1 MTLSTT
7 TVSQSFSGDGSTV
20 AFTFTFPI
28 NSTSEITVIER
39 SSTGTETVKSEGTGS
54 TNYGI
59 VDNGASGGVV
69 TMVTA
74 PASGTTLVILRNTN
88 LTQGTDYVANDPF
101 LAESHESALDK
112 LQMQIQEVQEE
123 VDRSIKLS
131 RTNTMTSKE
140 FTENAAS
147 RASKVLSFDS
157 SGELS
162 VTNEIG
168 NWQGNWATSTA
179 YSLRDIVKQ
188 NSSSDSATYK
198 NVYICT
204 TAHTSTGS
212 YLTQNDTSNWAVLV
226 ETAAFDTVAELSDT
240 TISSAASGNVLVYD
254 GSDSWDNKAI
264 SGDATLASTG
274 ALTIAADAI
283 ESGMLNDNIIS
294 GQTALTSG
302 LASTD
307 ELIFSDA
314 GSLKRMDVAVL
325 TTYNAALSETLTNKT
340 LTSPVLN
347 TGVSGTAVK
356 DEDDMSSDSAT
367 HLATQQSI
375 KAYVDS
381 QIATEDTI
389 AELNDTTISSPSG
402 GHILVYDGSDSWD
415 NVAVSGDVTIASNGA
430 VTIANTAVETAMIAA
445 DAITGAKIADDAINS
460 EHYTDGSIDTAH
472 IADLNVTT
480 AKIAADAITGAK
492 IADDA
497 INSEHYTD
505 GSIDTAHIADDQV
518 TTAKIAD
525 DNVTQAKIADDAVGA
540 DQLAASAVVT
550 ASIVDDN
557 VTQAKIADDAVG
569 ADQLAANA
577 VVNASVASD
586 AAIADSKLATISTA
600 NKVSIAALDID
611 GASSELGA
619 DIVDADLFIIDDGA
633 GGTNKKVLASRIKT
647 YAASSGATPGF
658 AVAMAIAL

>member
-7 TVSQSFSGDGSTV
+7 TVKNSYSGNGSTT
-20 AFTFTFPI
+20 AFTYDFAI
-28 NSTSEITVIER
+28 NSTSELVVIIR
-39 SSTGTETVKSEGTGS
+39 SSTGTETTKSIT
-54 TNYGI
+54 THYT
-59 VDNGASGGVV
+59 VADAGASGGTV
-69 TMVTA
+69 TMGSA
-74 PASGTTLVILRNTN
+74 PASGETLVLIRDTS

-101 LAESHESALDK
+101 PAETHESALDK

-123 VDRSIKLS
+123 VDRSLKIS
-131 RTNTMTSKE
+131 RTNTMTSTS
-140 FTENAAS
+140 FTDNAAS

-204 TAHTSTGS
+204 TAHNSTGS

-226 ETAAFDTVAELSDT
+226 ETAAFDTLSELSDT
-240 TISSAASGNVLVYD
+240 NISSLSSGHVLVYD
-254 GSDSWDNKAI
+254 GSDSFDNVAI
-264 SGDATLASTG
+264 SGDATLAANG
-274 ALTIAADAI
+274 ALTIA
-283 ESGMLNDNIIS
+283 S
-294 GQTALTSG
+294 
-302 LASTD
+302 
-307 ELIFSDA
+307 
-314 GSLKRMDVAVL
+314 
-325 TTYNAALSETLTNKT
+325 
-340 LTSPVLN
+340 
-347 TGVSGTAVK
+347 
-356 DEDDMSSDSAT
+356 
-367 HLATQQSI
+367 
-375 KAYVDS
+375 
-381 QIATEDTI
+381 
-389 AELNDTTISSPSG
+389 
-402 GHILVYDGSDSWD
+402 
-415 NVAVSGDVTIASNGA
+415 GA
-430 VTIANTAVETAMIAA
+430 VESAMIAA

-460 EHYTDGSIDTAH
+460 EHFTDGSIDTAH
-472 IADLNVTT
+472 IADSQVTT
-480 AKIAADAITGAK
+480 AKIAADAVTQAK

-497 INSEHYTD
+497 VGADQLAADAVVNA
-505 GSIDTAHIADDQV
+505 SIASSAAIADSKLATISTAGKVDIGALEIDGATEMGAALADADLLIVDDGAGGTEKSMLASRIPTYVFSKVSGDATVASNGALTIAAQAVENSMLADDAVGADELAANAVV
-518 TTAKIAD
+518 TASIVD

-577 VVNASVASD
+577 VVNASVASG

-600 NKVSIAALDID
+600 NKVSLTALDID
-611 GASSELGA
+611 GGTEIGA

-633 GGTNKKVLASRIKT
+633 GGTNKKVLASRIKS
-647 YAASSGATPGF
+647 YAASSGATAGF

>member
-505 GSIDTAHIADDQV
+505 GSIDTAHIADDQI

-658 AVAMAIAL
+658 AVSMAIAL

>member
-1 MTLSTT
+1 MKNSYSGNGSTT
-7 TVSQSFSGDGSTV
+7 
-20 AFTFTFPI
+20 AFTYYFAI
-28 NSTSEITVIER
+28 NSTSELVVFIR
-39 SSTGTETVKSEGTGS
+39 SSTGTETTKSIT
-54 TNYGI
+54 THYT
-59 VDNGASGGVV
+59 VADAGASGGTV
-69 TMVTA
+69 TMGSA
-74 PASGTTLVILRNTN
+74 PASGETLVLIRDTS

-101 LAESHESALDK
+101 PAETHESALDK

-123 VDRSIKLS
+123 VDRSLKIS
-131 RTNTMTSKE
+131 RTNTMTSTS
-140 FTENAAS
+140 FTDNAAS

-204 TAHTSTGS
+204 TAHNSTGS

-226 ETAAFDTVAELSDT
+226 ETAAFDTLSELSDT
-240 TISSAASGNVLVYD
+240 NISSLSSGHVLVYD
-254 GSDSWDNKAI
+254 GSDSFDNVAI
-264 SGDATLASTG
+264 SGDATLAANG
-274 ALTIAADAI
+274 ALTIA
-283 ESGMLNDNIIS
+283 S
-294 GQTALTSG
+294 
-302 LASTD
+302 
-307 ELIFSDA
+307 
-314 GSLKRMDVAVL
+314 
-325 TTYNAALSETLTNKT
+325 
-340 LTSPVLN
+340 
-347 TGVSGTAVK
+347 
-356 DEDDMSSDSAT
+356 
-367 HLATQQSI
+367 
-375 KAYVDS
+375 
-381 QIATEDTI
+381 
-389 AELNDTTISSPSG
+389 
-402 GHILVYDGSDSWD
+402 
-415 NVAVSGDVTIASNGA
+415 GA
-430 VTIANTAVETAMIAA
+430 VESAMIAA

-460 EHYTDGSIDTAH
+460 EHFTDGSIDTAH
-472 IADLNVTT
+472 IADSQVTT
-480 AKIAADAITGAK
+480 AKIAADAVTQAK

-497 INSEHYTD
+497 VGADQLAADAVVNA
-505 GSIDTAHIADDQV
+505 SIASSAAIADSKLATISTAGKVDIGALEIDGATEMGAALADADLLIVDDGAGGTEKSMLASRIPTYVFSKVSGDATVASNGALTIAAQAVENSMLADDAVGADELAANAVV
-518 TTAKIAD
+518 TASIVD

-577 VVNASVASD
+577 VVNASVASG

-600 NKVSIAALDID
+600 NKVSLAALDID
-611 GASSELGA
+611 GGTEIGA

-633 GGTNKKVLASRIKT
+633 GGTNKKVLASRIKSYT
-647 YAASSGATPGF
+647 ASSGATAGF